1 MQNIVHQ
8 YFKREFEGFMV
19 LVQVNPVTYSG
30 VELTVHN
37 NGKIEKRKL
46 TFDEDIF
53 EDLELDGFAESSSL
67 EFNLYLKG
75 LVK

>member
-1 MQNIVHQ
+1 
-8 YFKREFEGFMV
+8 MV